1 MRSQSRTCTHF
12 LEWTICLTN
21 FEELVHVFSKIDLC
35 SGYHL
40 LKIWES
46 DIPKASFITR
56 YGMYEY
62 MVMSFCL
69 TNTPTYFMNLMN
81 KVLMVYLDKFVV
93 VSSLLILYFTR
104 RMKKNMKDISV
115 WYCRSIERVD
125 CMPS

>member
-81 KVLMVYLDKFVV
+81 KVLMEYLDKFVV